1 MFLKR
6 ILPVFLLLVC
16 GAVFNSICAAAPLMI
31 EKNLFAADRKPPSPE
46 SADSSPRAAKPGMA
60 VSNIQLD
67 GVIIQSNAKR
77 AVLRMKSVPAGRPV
91 KKGQPASPFVTVREG
106 QMVSDYR
113 VTKIESKSISLE
125 KDGQTF
131 TVGLFAENKVVSPA
145 SAAPAPAPAPAQQPM
160 AAPEVAQRETAA
172 NQPPGPQAQPGYN
185 PANQPQSLPGQA
197 APPPNPNVASFPASR
212 RQAPPNVYAPTPEPV
227 INQDP
232 NQTEETV
239 EEEE

>member
-1 MFLKR
+1 
-6 ILPVFLLLVC
+6 
-16 GAVFNSICAAAPLMI
+16 MI